1 MKILLDLEK
10 TNRSKLFL
18 VFFLLIFIYDVL
30 SSIVVNAF
38 FPSTFA
44 HISDEI
50 NSYEL
55 FVQFFLLMLIAPL
68 FETLIFQVII
78 IEGLHKFKFIPS
90 AIIVLIS
97 AVFFAVAH
105 HYNIIYMLAVFPVGF
120 IFSYYYFILREDKYI
135 AFLSVC
141 ALHSG
146 TNLIAYGNNNIL
158 VPLFG

>member
-10 TNRSKLFL
+10 ANRSKLFL

-105 HYNIIYMLAVFPVGF
+105 HYNIIYMLAVFPVGL

-141 ALHSG
+141 ALHSA

-158 VPLFG
+158 VPFIG

>member
-97 AVFFAVAH
+97 AVVFAVAH
-105 HYNIIYMLAVFPVGF
+105 HYNIIYMLAVFPVGL

-141 ALHSG
+141 ALHSA
-146 TNLIAYGNNNIL
+146 TNLIAYGNNNIF
-158 VPLFG
+158 VPLIG

>member
-105 HYNIIYMLAVFPVGF
+105 HYNIIYMLAVFPVGL

-141 ALHSG
+141 ALHSA

-158 VPLFG
+158 VPLIG